1 MHSFFKLSKQV
12 KEGDILLGSTTIHD
26 QPKQHRFSE
35 VKATVVTKDKNSIKL
50 ECSYNKDYPELP
62 AQILLRK
69 ANIMEYGSDFRVIY
83 DEENVLILFVIPKFY
98 F

>member
-1 MHSFFKLSKQV
+1 MHSFFKLIKQLNA
-12 KEGDILLGSTTIHD
+12 GDIILGSTTIHD

-35 VKATVVTKDKNSIKL
+35 VKATVVSKDKNSIKL
-50 ECSYNKDYPELP
+50 SCSYDKAYPELP
-62 AQILLRK
+62 AEILLRK
-69 ANIMEYGSDFRVIY
+69 ANIMEYGPDFRVIY

>member
-1 MHSFFKLSKQV
+1 MHSFFKLIKQV
-12 KEGDILLGSTTIHD
+12 KAGDILLGSTTIHD
-26 QPKQHRFSE
+26 QPKQHRFSQ
-35 VKATVVTKDKNSIKL
+35 VTATVVSKDKNSIKL
-50 ECSYNKDYPELP
+50 DCSYNKDYPELP

-69 ANIMEYGSDFRVIY
+69 ANIMEYGPDFRVIY